1 VTHSNFNQGERSFSG
16 ILPVLAI
23 FISVV
28 AAVFTG
34 LQWWESHSLLL
45 LSMKPSVD
53 FEIADDPD
61 DLPVGIGI
69 TNSGPGPA
77 VIKSITYYV
86 DKKVVGEV
94 SKLVDFEN
102 LINVPTYDFDEGDT
116 LAVGEHHW
124 LLSYKSKPHGTDEE
138 KKFDDFVDLIDHH
151 LAAEVEFCPV
161 LPGKCFTK
169 CSTKSW
175 CK

>member
-1 VTHSNFNQGERSFSG
+1 M
-16 ILPVLAI
+16 
-23 FISVV
+23 
-28 AAVFTG
+28 
-34 LQWWESHSLLL
+34 LL

-61 DLPVGIGI
+61 DLPVGIDI
-69 TNSGPGPA
+69 QNSGPGPA

-102 LINVPTYDFDEGDT
+102 LENVPTYDFDNGDT

-124 LLSYKSKPHGTDEE
+124 LLSYKSKPQGRDDQ
-138 KKFDDFVDLIDHH
+138 KKFDGFVDLIDHH

-161 LPGKCFTK
+161 LPGDCFTK
-169 CSTKSW
+169 CSTKGW